1 MGPKRALFWSLEC
14 TARKS
19 GPGAGEESVP
29 LATGLTFV
37 LHGGRASQ
45 VWAQAQ
51 KLAKMSQLLA
61 WPEYMPHNPGSVQRP
76 QQDTAWEAV
85 GGHPGWDFGSSPP
98 GTTVTGQQRSLSP
111 GLLVPLGLRK
121 NELCSSQR
129 KATYQ
134 EVTLSHFLGAD
145 TMTSRTSWKVPHDHF
160 LQHPLR
166 QALPG
171 VKHI

>member
-85 GGHPGWDFGSSPP
+85 GWGWGGTLAGTLAPP
-98 GTTVTGQQRSLSP
+98 
-111 GLLVPLGLRK
+111 LLGPQSQCSNAVSHQVC
-121 NELCSSQR
+121 LCPW
-129 KATYQ
+129 
-134 EVTLSHFLGAD
+134 D
-145 TMTSRTSWKVPHDHF
+145 
-160 LQHPLR
+160 
-166 QALPG
+166 
-171 VKHI
+171 